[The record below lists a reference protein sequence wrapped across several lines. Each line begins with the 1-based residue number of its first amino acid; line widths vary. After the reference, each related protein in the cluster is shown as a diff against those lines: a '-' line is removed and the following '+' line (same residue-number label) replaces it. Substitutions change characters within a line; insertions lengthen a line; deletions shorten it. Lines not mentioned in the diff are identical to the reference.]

1 MEAWQD
7 IYGHGTKCLKGDF
20 YAVTAGTHFHVADV
34 ADKKEHQRKRKVLS
48 SAYAIKHLEGWEFK
62 IVDKV
67 ERLFKQFDARCTS
80 PLEDKSVPNP
90 NDFNVEFR
98 TWVNF
103 FTMEAIVDIG
113 LSNVLGFLDRGDDE
127 TMAETLS
134 GTLYSASY
142 RDSIHSLLT
151 AQSHLVWA
159 YGWYKTLW
167 KWVPRVSTRYRQLV
181 RKGRGFEGI
190 VMHQTRR
197 RLKQYQAGESIDDF
211 FEAMMETK
219 EGVPH
224 QLPFGEIFAEL
235 SVMSKFFFFFFFF
248 GP

>member
-1 MEAWQD
+1 M
-7 IYGHGTKCLKGDF
+7 
-20 YAVTAGTHFHVADV
+20 
-34 ADKKEHQRKRKVLS
+34 
-48 SAYAIKHLEGWEFK
+48 
-62 IVDKV
+62 DKV

-80 PLEDKSVPNP
+80 PLEGKSAFNP

-98 TWVNF
+98 TWANF

-151 AQSHLVWA
+151 AQSHLVWE

-167 KWVPRVSTRYRQLV
+167 KWVPRVSARYRQLV

-235 SVMSKFFFFFFFF
+235 SVMSKSIFW
-248 GP
+248 PIKRSPILLTVLLIII